1 MKLNRKIVSWSLYDW
16 ANSAFAT
23 TVLAGFFPVFL
34 KNFWYIKD
42 GAPISNPPS
51 SVYLGTASSIVSII
65 IAVMAPILGAIA
77 DKTTIK
83 KKLLIFFA
91 FLGAIMT
98 GSLALVHKGNWEMAL
113 LFFIVASIGWSGGN
127 IFYDSTLIGVADKD
141 EKKCDDI
148 SALGFSLGYIGGG
161 LLFAVNVIMS
171 LKPEIFGLAD
181 AAEAVKVSF
190 IMVGI
195 WWVVFTIPFIIFV
208 KEPKVEESLSVGR
221 AVKEGLVQ
229 LGRTFSEIRKL
240 KVIGTFLLAYFIYID
255 GVGTIIKMAVSYGS
269 DLGFNSNSLIVALLI
284 TQFVA
289 FPATLL
295 FNMMGRKIGIKRALY
310 VAIISYCFITLAGL
324 FMQSEV
330 HFYILAVCIG
340 MFQGGV
346 QSASRSYFTRL
357 IPKDKAGE
365 YFGFYNILGKGNA
378 IIGPALLAL
387 ITRLTG
393 NVRLGMVSVLL
404 VFIVG
409 FLLLLKV
416 DTEEGKKLAE
426 KL

>member
-1 MKLNRKIVSWSLYDW
+1 MKIDKKILGWSLYDW

-34 KNFWYIKD
+34 KEYWYLKD
-42 GAPISNPPS
+42 GVKIDVPPS
-51 SVYLGTASSIVSII
+51 SVLLGNASSIVSLI
-65 IAVMAPILGAIA
+65 IAVSAPILGAIA

-91 FLGAIMT
+91 FIGAIMT
-98 GSLALVHKGNWEMAL
+98 GALALVHKGNWQMAI
-113 LFFIVASIGWSGGN
+113 LFFTVASIGWSGGN
-127 IFYDSTLIGVADKD
+127 IFYDSTLIAVAGKD
-141 EKKCDDI
+141 EKKCDDV

-161 LLFAVNVIMS
+161 LLFLINVIMF
-171 LKPEIFGLAD
+171 KVPGFFGIANST
-181 AAEAVKVSF
+181 EAIKVSF
-190 IMVGI
+190 ISVGVWWMV
-195 WWVVFTIPFIIFV
+195 FSIPLILFV
-208 KEPKVEESLSVGR
+208 KEPEVKENLPIVK
-221 AVKEGLVQ
+221 AVKEGMLQ
-229 LGRTFSEIRKL
+229 LWRTFLEIRKL

-255 GVGTIIKMAVSYGS
+255 GVGSIIKMAVSYGA
-269 DLGFNSNSLIVALLI
+269 DLGFNPGSLIVALLI

-289 FPATLL
+289 FPATLG
-295 FNMMGRKIGIKRALY
+295 FNYMGSKIGIKKALY
-310 VAIISYCFITLAGL
+310 VAILSYSVFTLAGL
-324 FMQSEV
+324 FMQNET

-340 MFQGGV
+340 MFQGGI

-365 YFGFYNILGKGNA
+365 YFGFYNVLGKGNA
-378 IIGPALLAL
+378 IIGPFFMAL

-393 NVRLGMVSVLL
+393 NVRIGMGSILILFLLGYVLL
-404 VFIVG
+404 
-409 FLLLLKV
+409 KRV

>member
-1 MKLNRKIVSWSLYDW
+1 MKIDKKILGWSLYDW

-34 KNFWYIKD
+34 KEYWYLKD
-42 GAPISNPPS
+42 GVKIDVPPS
-51 SVYLGTASSIVSII
+51 SVLLGNASSIVSLI
-65 IAVMAPILGAIA
+65 IAVSAPILGAIA

-91 FLGAIMT
+91 FIGAIMT
-98 GSLALVHKGNWEMAL
+98 GALALVHKGNWQMAI
-113 LFFIVASIGWSGGN
+113 LFFTVASIGWSGGN
-127 IFYDSTLIGVADKD
+127 IFYDSTLIAVAGKD
-141 EKKCDDI
+141 EKKCDDV

-161 LLFAVNVIMS
+161 LLFLINVIMF
-171 LKPEIFGLAD
+171 KVPGFFGIANST
-181 AAEAVKVSF
+181 EAIKVSF
-190 IMVGI
+190 ISVGVWWMV
-195 WWVVFTIPFIIFV
+195 FSIPLILFV
-208 KEPKVEESLSVGR
+208 KEPEVKENLPIVK
-221 AVKEGLVQ
+221 AVKEGILQ
-229 LGRTFSEIRKL
+229 LWRTFLEIRKL

-255 GVGTIIKMAVSYGS
+255 GVGSIIKMAVSYGA
-269 DLGFNSNSLIVALLI
+269 DLGFNPGSLIVALLI

-289 FPATLL
+289 FPATLG
-295 FNMMGRKIGIKRALY
+295 FNYMGSKIGIKKALY
-310 VAIISYCFITLAGL
+310 VAILSYSVFTLAGL
-324 FMQSEV
+324 FMQNET

-340 MFQGGV
+340 MFQGGI

-365 YFGFYNILGKGNA
+365 YFGFYNVLGKGNA
-378 IIGPALLAL
+378 IIGPFFMAL

-393 NVRLGMVSVLL
+393 NVRIGMGSILILFLLGYVLL
-404 VFIVG
+404 
-409 FLLLLKV
+409 KRV